1 MRIIFNHILPNALNP
16 IIIQATLA
24 MASGILAEASLS
36 YLGLGVKPPA
46 PSWGGMLNQAQT
58 LLNVAPYATIYPGIA
73 IFLAVLGINL
83 LGDGLQQVLD
93 PKIRK

>member
-1 MRIIFNHILPNALNP
+1 
-16 IIIQATLA
+16 
-24 MASGILAEASLS
+24 
-36 YLGLGVKPPA
+36 
-46 PSWGGMLNQAQT
+46 MLNQAQT